1 MRNNLRVPKAERKP
15 YFYICWIGNF
25 TSGSVSRFRL
35 MYIYHHSRHHK
46 TIINDHHTE
55 IRSYKSSS
63 LFRGGSL
70 GKDLLDDISSVGK
83 GQSSEGSSEQ
93 VTSTSG
99 KSLSDD
105 LGSSVD
111 ALDGDVFFV
120 EAVSLVGVDGLAVS
134 LDNSALLGEVSLL
147 GESDVVSGGGTGL
160 FTSSLGGI
168 DGNHAPGVGEARVR
182 VLVSVDEVER
192 ISRELDSVS
201 LDEERVVVSGE
212 FPKQVAHVL

>member
-1 MRNNLRVPKAERKP
+1 M
-15 YFYICWIGNF
+15 
-25 TSGSVSRFRL
+25 
-35 MYIYHHSRHHK
+35 
-46 TIINDHHTE
+46 
-55 IRSYKSSS
+55 YKSS
-63 LFRGGSL
+63 LFSSGGL
-70 GKDLLDDISSVGK
+70 GEDLLDNISSVGN

-99 KSLSDD
+99 KSLSDN

-111 ALDGDVFFV
+111 TLGRNVFFE
-120 EAVSLVGVDGLAVS
+120 EAVSLVGVDGLGFLGDS
-134 LDNSALLGEVSLL
+134 SLLGEVSLL

-168 DGNHAPGVGEARVR
+168 DGNHAPGVGETRVR
-182 VLVSVDEVER
+182 VLVSVDEVIR

-201 LDEERVVVSGE
+201 LDEERVVVFGE